1 MRETLLDLIA
11 RMTAK
16 EPRCLN
22 SDDSLAWHAYREAE
36 KLEVPSLVE
45 ELAAFLQH
53 EREKDRRRAAYFILG
68 KLGRKVRASE
78 CSSILLSY
86 LDKETNKY
94 VVSDL
99 LRALSEIRKPNHLDL
114 GPVFRRLEDDRW
126 LVRYSAIKA
135 LKYTDP
141 PEPENRLLQLLQNT
155 TDPND
160 MIYCQATLSEI
171 GTAKAL
177 PFIEKN
183 LKSRKRDVK
192 MSAQFAIEAIKVR
205 ESSPVTVRPMRSKR
219 PTGLG
224 K

>member
-1 MRETLLDLIA
+1 MQEILVNLIA

-22 SDDSLAWHAYREAE
+22 SEDSVAWHAYREAE

-68 KLGRKVRASE
+68 KLGRKVRTSE

-86 LDKETNKY
+86 LDKEADKY

-99 LRALSEIRKPNHLDL
+99 LRALSEIRKPDHLDL
-114 GPVFRRLEDDRW
+114 SPVFRRLEDERW
-126 LVRYSAIKA
+126 LVRHSAIEA
-135 LKYTDP
+135 LKHADS
-141 PEPENRLLQLLQNT
+141 PEPENRLLQLLQIT

-177 PFIEKN
+177 PVIEKN

-205 ESSPVTVRPMRSKR
+205 EKLPSD
-219 PTGLG
+219 G
-224 K
+224 KTYKIETPYGAR

>member
-1 MRETLLDLIA
+1 MREILLDLIA

-22 SDDSLAWHAYREAE
+22 SDESVAWHAYREAE
-36 KLEVPSLVE
+36 KLDAPSLVE
-45 ELAAFLQH
+45 ELAAFLRH

-68 KLGRKVRASE
+68 RLGREVRASE

-86 LDKETNKY
+86 LDKETDKY
-94 VVSDL
+94 VLSHL
-99 LRALSEIRKPNHLDL
+99 LNALRDIRKPRHLDL
-114 GPVFRRLEDDRW
+114 SPLFRRLEDDRW
-126 LVRYSAIKA
+126 LVRYSAIEA

-141 PEPENRLLQLLQNT
+141 PEPENRLLQLLQIT

-183 LKSRKRDVK
+183 LESRKRDVR

-205 ESSPVTVRPMRSKR
+205 EKLPND
-219 PTGLG
+219 G
-224 K
+224 KTNKIETPYGAM

>member
-1 MRETLLDLIA
+1 
-11 RMTAK
+11 
-16 EPRCLN
+16 
-22 SDDSLAWHAYREAE
+22 
-36 KLEVPSLVE
+36 
-45 ELAAFLQH
+45 
-53 EREKDRRRAAYFILG
+53 
-68 KLGRKVRASE
+68 VRASE

-126 LVRYSAIKA
+126 LVRYSAIEA

>member
-1 MRETLLDLIA
+1 MREILLDLIA

-16 EPRCLN
+16 EARCLN
-22 SDDSLAWHAYREAE
+22 SDDSVAWHAYREAE
-36 KLEVPSLVE
+36 KLEAPSLVE
-45 ELAAFLQH
+45 EVAAFLQH

-68 KLGRKVRASE
+68 RLGRKVRAPE

-86 LDKETNKY
+86 LDKETDKY
-94 VVSDL
+94 VLSHL
-99 LRALSEIRKPNHLDL
+99 LNAIRDIRKPRHLDL
-114 GPVFRRLEDDRW
+114 SPLFRRLEDDRW
-126 LVRYSAIKA
+126 LVRYSAIEA
-135 LKYTDP
+135 LRYTDS
-141 PEPENRLLQLLQNT
+141 PEPENRLLQLLQIT

-183 LKSRKRDVK
+183 LKSRKRDVS
-192 MSAQFAIEAIKVR
+192 MSSQFANEAIKAR
-205 ESSPVTVRPMRSKR
+205 EKLPNDGKTNKARRPM
-219 PTGLG
+219 GLR